1 MRERELY
8 FLCSRATAPEG
19 PEWAGSLLTVNASD
33 SESMYLAGTTRALAE
48 RLLALFPVP
57 DVTVLPA
64 SELLAKHHVDFRTRR
79 VVVIESD
86 SELAQ
91 FAKDR
96 SAFPFERHA
105 IRYRK
110 PEA

>member
-1 MRERELY
+1 MRELY

-57 DVTVLPA
+57 DVTVLAA
-64 SELLAKHHVDFRTRR
+64 SDLLAKYHVDFLTRR
-79 VVVIESD
+79 VVVIESEV
-86 SELAQ
+86 ELAQ

-96 SAFPFERHA
+96 NAFPFERHA
-105 IRYRK
+105 ISYRK
-110 PEA
+110 PDA

>member
-1 MRERELY
+1 MRELY

-19 PEWAGSLLTVNASD
+19 PEWAGSLLTVNASG

-57 DVTVLPA
+57 EVTVLAA
-64 SELLAKHHVDFRTRR
+64 SELLAKYHVDFLTRR
-79 VVVIESD
+79 VVVIESEV
-86 SELAQ
+86 ELAL

-105 IRYRK
+105 ISYRK
-110 PEA
+110 SD